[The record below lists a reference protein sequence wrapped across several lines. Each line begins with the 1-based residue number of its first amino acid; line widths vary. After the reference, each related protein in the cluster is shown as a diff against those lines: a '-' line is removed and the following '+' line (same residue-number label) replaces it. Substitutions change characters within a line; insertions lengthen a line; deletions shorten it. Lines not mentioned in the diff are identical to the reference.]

1 MRKKYQISFIS
12 ILLLSLGVLFVD
24 SVGYPARSRVLP
36 MVVII
41 MAGILLAMELFR
53 EFLFVSKA
61 GSGDNATQPTTQLP
75 ESKRKDL
82 TPLLIPAW
90 IAGFAIMIW
99 LLGLV
104 IALPLFVLAYIK
116 MQGEK
121 WVWAISLSLAMLG
134 VVYIGFGILLGLHLY
149 EGLLFQ

>member
-12 ILLLSLGVLFVD
+12 ILLLALGVLFVD

-53 EFLFVSKA
+53 EFLSVTKTR
-61 GSGDNATQPTTQLP
+61 SGDNAIQATAQLP
-75 ESKRKDL
+75 ESKGKEL